1 MLIRRLHRQGLSCAL
16 LMASVPWAKEAGDS
30 AAVLPVVEVTGATVS
45 RKVPVRKELQAQSLE
60 NPYRVE
66 ASAEP
71 GVETMTREDIA
82 ALAPKDVIDLLDKAS
97 GLNVTYQG
105 RRSPFFVDERGGGNM
120 TYILDGAVL
129 PTQCNRILQS
139 IPVEAI
145 EEVKIVRGSTSLT
158 LGPSIPLASS
168 SPLGPTAS
176 GSGINTGFV
185 IIRTRR
191 PQATELR
198 AASYAEKS
206 VSQPAAGGISAYGG
220 SAYEDTANGSGVFIA
235 GTVAHD
241 DMPSKDS
248 WYDGRN
254 SDAYL
259 LTGGFHYGKFAWAGN
274 GYLSRARFEMQRGV
288 TLSGA
293 LDNAK
298 WAYDP
303 LTTAVLSSNGTMAWS
318 PDQVTLLDLYYTKY
332 EQNEIDASFA
342 NSVVST
348 RYYSEKTGGANL
360 RHSLRLGS
368 TLIQVGGQ
376 YSWGR
381 GFGPNTNQVYNNW
394 EVEVYCFSGSVEQ
407 KLWKDQITLDAG
419 YRQDAKHIDRS
430 ANKASLLAVD
440 SDVTLSPSHVVTA
453 GASWNPGFLNLSA
466 RGFGGYEGTSG
477 DFDLATKNGTKLH
490 SEKQGRVEV
499 SLEGTVLPYAKPMA
513 TWFLVDIE
521 NQKAAS
527 SDTYSVD
534 GETYYY
540 YTETS
545 SIRQGLEF
553 QLNGD
558 LGQILSYG
566 ICWTH
571 LLVNET
577 DSSGNTTD
585 NIGTSYPEDM
595 VTGRISARWHGWQAN
610 FTAKEVGAWNTSV
623 SAMGKAANVALGD
636 YLRLDANLA
645 KDFRMGKSYFTAELY
660 GRNLLN
666 DHYSTRYT
674 TGYYKD
680 RGLTVGTRL
689 SVGI

>member
-1 MLIRRLHRQGLSCAL
+1 MNRGLSRGLSCTLAL
-16 LMASVPWAKEAGDS
+16 AAAPWAERSTDS
-30 AAVLPVVEVTGATVS
+30 AVVLPVVNVTGAHLS
-45 RKVPVRKELQAQSLE
+45 KASPWRKDLQAQSLE

-66 ASAEP
+66 STAEA
-71 GVETMTREDIA
+71 GSQTMSREDIA

-105 RRSPFFVDERGGGNM
+105 RRSPFFVDERGGGNL

-145 EEVKIVRGSTSLT
+145 EEVKIVRGSTSLA

-198 AASYAEKS
+198 AATYAEKA
-206 VSQPAAGGISAYGG
+206 VSQPVARGLGAYAGS
-220 SAYEDTANGSGVFIA
+220 SYEDTANGSGLFLA
-235 GTVAHD
+235 GTISHD

-259 LTGGFHYGKFAWAGN
+259 LTGGFHYGKFALTGN

-288 TLSGA
+288 TFSGA
-293 LDNAK
+293 LDTCM

-303 LTTAVLSSNGTMAWS
+303 LTTVVLSSNGTMSWS
-318 PDQVTLLDLYYTKY
+318 PNEVTLLDLYYTKY
-332 EQNEIDASFA
+332 EQNEIDASSKSA
-342 NSVVST
+342 IATT
-348 RYYSEKTGGANL
+348 RYYSEKTGGASL
-360 RHSLRLGS
+360 RHNLRLGS
-368 TLIQVGGQ
+368 TLFQLGGE
-376 YSWGR
+376 YIWGR

-394 EVEVYCFSGSVEQ
+394 EVEVYGFSGTVEQ

-430 ANKASLLAVD
+430 ANKASLLAAD
-440 SDVTLSPSHVVTA
+440 SNVTLAPSHVVTA
-453 GASWNPGFLNLSA
+453 GASWNPGILNLSV
-466 RGFGGYEGTSG
+466 RGFGGYEGASG
-477 DFDLATKNGTKLH
+477 DFDLKTKKGVALH
-490 SEKQGRVEV
+490 AEKQGRVEA
-499 SLEGTVLPYAKPMA
+499 SLEGTVLPYARPMV

-527 SDTYSVD
+527 ADTYSVD

-540 YTETS
+540 YSETDS
-545 SIRQGLEF
+545 RRQGLEF
-553 QLNGD
+553 QVNGD
-558 LGQILSYG
+558 FGQIMSYG

-571 LLVNET
+571 MLVNES
-577 DSSGNTTD
+577 DSSGITTD
-585 NIGTSYPEDM
+585 NNGALYPENT
-595 VTGRISARWHGWQAN
+595 VTGRISARWHGWRLN
-610 FTAKEVGAWNTSV
+610 FTAKEVGAWNSSV
-623 SAMGKAANVALGD
+623 SAMGKVINVGLGD
-636 YLRLDANLA
+636 YLRLDANVA

-666 DHYSTRYT
+666 DHYSSRYT